1 MNSIFFGIIA
11 VSSLI
16 IFFKLAKV
24 KASSKQ
30 LNRSNRINRFGRRQ
44 KKSQGRPTIIE
55 GEAEEVTRDVDKL

>member
-1 MNSIFFGIIA
+1 LNSIFFGIIA

-30 LNRSNRINRFGRRQ
+30 LNRSNRINRFGDQ
-44 KKSQGRPTIIE
+44 KPNNIIE
-55 GEAEEVTRDVDKL
+55 GESDDITNEEEK

>member
-30 LNRSNRINRFGRRQ
+30 LNRSNRINRFGDQ
-44 KKSQGRPTIIE
+44 KSNNIIE
-55 GEAEEVTRDVDKL
+55 GESDDITNEEEK